1 MKSTKGF
8 AAASFYH
15 QPKYRVPSGVSPDFS
30 KPIRI
35 LSDKKVNTLEGEA
48 RQFLLLQGL
57 VFKMAQ

>member
-35 LSDKKVNTLEGEA
+35 LSNKKVDTLEGKA
-48 RQFLLLQGL
+48 RQFLLL
-57 VFKMAQ
+57 